1 MPQQPDLIYFGLMP
15 HKRDPEVEVVSN
27 GFQGCMKHLQVGLAV
42 HGLINTGAILL
53 GRNSK
58 DRGLL
63 FQWSVHLL
71 IKNESVWLRHS
82 GNPPF

>member
-42 HGLINTGAILL
+42 HGLIKHWCYFVG
-53 GRNSK
+53 
-58 DRGLL
+58 
-63 FQWSVHLL
+63 
-71 IKNESVWLRHS
+71 
-82 GNPPF
+82 P